1 MYLLS
6 ICIPTFNRE
15 KNLRN
20 MLDSIKSNSNSNI
33 EIVVCDDGSTD
44 KTSELVKKYYDTLN
58 IKYIYQKNSGVSAAM
73 LKAYVSASGK
83 YVIKMDSDD
92 LFNDGGLDFILET
105 LTNNKEQVAFLY
117 GVKAIKNKS
126 QLNNLPPNGI
136 FNFTSV
142 RADFKV
148 KGDLKEVV
156 RREIVLKYMYEVPKG
171 VKRIPPRLLW
181 VKIAEDY
188 NCLSFN
194 KTVAIKNYLE
204 DGINSKMFF
213 LKVSYPIAMAELYK
227 LLADSKVYKSS
238 IYRWRSRLLWARYSF
253 HNNAM
258 YITNWWHCLVF
269 IPSRFI
275 YEIDRLRLIIMK
287 KKYEKTN

>member
-20 MLDSIKSNSNSNI
+20 MLDSIKSNSSI

-44 KTSELVKKYYDTLN
+44 KTSELVKKYYDKLN

-92 LFNDGGLDFILET
+92 LFNDGGIDFILET

-142 RADFKV
+142 RADYNI

-171 VKRIPPRLLW
+171 VKRIPPSLLW

-194 KTVAIKNYLE
+194 KAVAIKNYLE
-204 DGINSKMFF
+204 DGINSKMLF
-213 LKVSYPIAMAELYK
+213 LKVNYPEAMLEVYK

-258 YITNWWHCLVF
+258 HIKNWWHLVII
-269 IPSRFI
+269 IPGWCI
-275 YEIDRLRLIIMK
+275 YWIDRIRLRIQK
-287 KKYEKTN
+287 NEK